1 MGSVGHVTAASEGF
15 RNQSFLQ
22 QQPLSLLGIRT
33 QQTVEVD
40 CGGGGGGGRNGQV
53 GRAVEG

>member
-1 MGSVGHVTAASEGF
+1 MGSAGHVTAASEGF

-40 CGGGGGGGRNGQV
+40 CGGGGGRNGQV